1 MRQPEFWTGRSAG
14 ASLAAVILSPLGWMY
29 GATVACRSRF
39 SQPYRSRAKV
49 VCIGNLTVGG
59 SGKTP
64 VAIEIGRRLSQRGAR
79 AVFLTRGYGGNI
91 RGPAFVSS
99 SDTAARVGDEP
110 LLLANMAPVIVARDR
125 AAGAKLAD
133 DNSYD
138 VVIMDDGHQ
147 NFSLVKDLSLI
158 VVDAALGFGNGRIV
172 PAGPLRESVPQ
183 GLRRADAL
191 ILMGDGSHPEIVDST
206 LPVVRARVVPASDE
220 DWAAKRVVAFAGIGR
235 PEKFFATLAAQGA
248 QVVETHSYADHFVYS
263 PRELDRLKKRAKA
276 ASASLVT
283 TEKDFVRIAPADRDG
298 IEQLRV
304 RVTFE
309 EDSVLDGLLDKVV
322 PRTLPPQTP

>member
-1 MRQPEFWTGRSAG
+1 MRQPEFWAGRSAG
-14 ASLAAVILSPLGWMY
+14 ASLAAAILSPLGWVY
-29 GATVACRSRF
+29 GATVACRSKF
-39 SQPYRSRAKV
+39 SRPYRSRAKV

-59 SGKTP
+59 TGKTP

-191 ILMGDGSHPEIVDST
+191 ILMGDGSPPEIAGSA
-206 LPVVRARVVPASDE
+206 LPLVHARVVPAEDE

-248 QVVETHSYADHFVYS
+248 QIVETHSYADHFVYL

>member
-1 MRQPEFWTGRSAG
+1 MRQPEFWTGQSAG
-14 ASLAAVILSPLGWMY
+14 VSLAAAILSPLGWIY

-59 SGKTP
+59 TGKTP
-64 VAIEIGRRLSQRGAR
+64 VAIEIGRRLAERGAR
-79 AVFLTRGYGGNI
+79 AVFLTRGYGGNTK
-91 RGPAFVSS
+91 GPVFVSLN
-99 SDTAARVGDEP
+99 DTASRVGDEP
-110 LLLANMAPVIVARDR
+110 LLLAAVDPVIVARDR
-125 AAGAKLAD
+125 ATGAKLAD

-158 VVDAALGFGNGRIV
+158 VVDAALGFGNGRIL
-172 PAGPLRESVPQ
+172 PAGPLRESVRQ

-191 ILMGDGSHPEIVDST
+191 ILLGDGSPPEIVGSA
-206 LPVVRARVVPASDE
+206 LPVVRARVVCASDE

-263 PRELDRLKKRAKA
+263 PSELDRLKKRAGA
-276 ASASLVT
+276 AAASLVT
-283 TEKDFVRIAPADRDG
+283 TEKDFVRIAPAEREG
-298 IEQLRV
+298 IERLRV
-304 RVTFE
+304 RVVFE
-309 EDSVLDGLLDKVV
+309 EDSLLDGLLDKVV